1 MCFVF
6 ANCDSFGEVRMVST
20 EILCG
25 NFVRFPSE
33 FDSKSKTLKKKTV
46 SLAGFPRNIFDLKLM
61 TKRIHIVSK
70 YLHTYNI
77 SFIYQ

>member
-25 NFVRFPSE
+25 NFIRFPSE
-33 FDSKSKTLKKKTV
+33 FDSKSKNLKKKQNSVTHWF
-46 SLAGFPRNIFDLKLM
+46 SPK
-61 TKRIHIVSK
+61 HI
-70 YLHTYNI
+70 
-77 SFIYQ
+77 